1 MYQAINAHVNSIFAL
16 PNHWRV
22 VCLEASPTQF
32 KAAIERNGV
41 EIPYLEPAGGR
52 LARSTFLRLI
62 ALCRASACAFLIRQ
76 FDVMSTTTP
85 KHPPYS
91 GDVSAHQAQ
100 TRRLVD
106 AMMRLTG
113 RSATALALSAG
124 LTPSTLNRFMHRP
137 VRHTLS
143 QRTMLALM
151 TQTFLSLKDRSRP
164 TLDSAALAELA
175 PAIPVYE
182 RGILEAAPEA
192 QAALMEAKTA
202 TGTAIT
208 TPRTGT
214 ADLPVLLA
222 SNRMANIETG
232 NFAQAPLKTERPPFL
247 ENDPRAFALLM
258 PDESMV
264 PRFDAGD
271 MLYVSPARDLS
282 GDKVDV
288 VLQMKDGGF
297 NVASLAGLSEDT
309 LRVATLTPRAR
320 HTYERTKIAGAW
332 RIVGVQRL
340 GG

>member
-1 MYQAINAHVNSIFAL
+1 M
-16 PNHWRV
+16 
-22 VCLEASPTQF
+22 PTT
-32 KAAIERNGV
+32 AAKSHS
-41 EIPYLEPAGGR
+41 GGN
-52 LARSTFLRLI
+52 
-62 ALCRASACAFLIRQ
+62 
-76 FDVMSTTTP
+76 
-85 KHPPYS
+85 
-91 GDVSAHQAQ
+91 VSAHQAQ

-151 TQTFLSLKDRSRP
+151 TQTFISLKDKPRP
-164 TLDSAALAELA
+164 ALDSAALAELA

-182 RGILEAAPEA
+182 RGILEIAPEA
-192 QAALMEAKTA
+192 QTALMEAKA
-202 TGTAIT
+202 ASGIS
-208 TPRTGT
+208 PRSASGA

-222 SNRMANIETG
+222 SNRMVNVETG
-232 NFAQAPLKTERPPFL
+232 DFTQAPLKTDRPPFL

-258 PDESMV
+258 PDDTMM

-271 MLYVSPARDLS
+271 MLYVSPARDLA

-288 VLQMKDGGF
+288 VVQRRDIGF
-297 NVASLAGLSEDT
+297 IVASIVGLSIDA
-309 LRVATLTPRAR
+309 LRVATLSPRAR
-320 HTYERTKIAGAW
+320 QTYERSRIAGAW
-332 RIVGVQRL
+332 RIVGVQRF